1 MRLKVTG
8 FLIIVCRGPDI
19 NLNIKEEAMDDDGET
34 KCRTNGNDTEK
45 SKSKQQLYGG
55 MVLRDILR
63 EVIFKN
69 SVVIESIMNRKL

>member
-1 MRLKVTG
+1 
-8 FLIIVCRGPDI
+8 
-19 NLNIKEEAMDDDGET
+19 MDDDGET